1 MEPRPLQ
8 FRSSLLAEGWTD
20 RELRRMRRS
29 GALTDVRR
37 GSYAI
42 PDDERLATPE
52 GRHAMLVE
60 ATLPGLAP
68 GAVVSHVSAAV
79 LHGLP
84 VWNIPL
90 RRVHGTRDARSGG
103 RISSRLHLH
112 ASPLDPADVVEID
125 GVPVTSLARTAVDLA
140 RTVAF
145 EQAVVVADGA
155 LRALFGEPAA
165 LRAAHERAAGWP
177 GAPKAK
183 RVLDFAD
190 GRSESAGESRSRV
203 AIHRLGLPRPV
214 LQWEVATAGGVHRV
228 DFAWPELATVGEF
241 DGLIKYRRLVLPGQ
255 DPADVVVAEKLR
267 EDDLRGEH
275 LGVVRWIWPEIERF
289 DGVARRLRRSFAL

>member
-8 FRSSLLAEGWTD
+8 FRTSLLADGWTD

-29 GALTDVRR
+29 GELTDVRR
-37 GSYAI
+37 GSYAV

-60 ATLPGLAP
+60 ATLPRLAP

-84 VWNIPL
+84 VWNIPM
-90 RRVHGTRDARSGG
+90 RHVHGTRDARSGG
-103 RISSRLHLH
+103 RITGRLHLH
-112 ASPLDPADVVEID
+112 VSPLDADDVVEIG
-125 GVPVTSLARTAVDLA
+125 GVAVTSPARTALDLA

-155 LRALFGEPAA
+155 LRGLGNDPAT
-165 LRAAHERAAGWP
+165 LLAAHERAAGWP
-177 GAPKAK
+177 GAPKAQ
-183 RVLDFAD
+183 RVFGFAD

-203 AIHRLGLPRPV
+203 AMRRLGLPGPV
-214 LQWEVATAGGVHRV
+214 LQWEVPTAGGVRRV
-228 DFAWPELATVGEF
+228 DFGWPDLGTVGEF
-241 DGLIKYRRLVLPGQ
+241 GGLIKYRRLVRPGQ
-255 DPADVVVAEKLR
+255 DPSDVVVAEKLR
-267 EDDLRGEH
+267 EDDLRSEQ
-275 LGVVRWIWPEIERF
+275 LGVVRWIWPEIDGF
-289 DGVARRLRRSFAL
+289 AGVAARLRRSFAL